1 MIRTRFLRY
10 RKPPPCQLCRY
21 LFFAQVWDLY
31 GPLKIEKLWPK
42 RRRRRQHQQRR
53 RRRWAQQQKNIS
65 FKFNFDF
72 FCTHSLAR
80 SSIYVKSLTLRL
92 VCCRLCLETSQN
104 PKNFRTMKK
113 GSSGSSET
121 NPSSS
126 RTPHPLNV
134 ENSLP
139 TMTAITTTT
148 TLTNSSWWWWWWC
161 YGWVWVCRY
170 VFTYVQVWVPNTVY
184 LPMWRYV

>member
-1 MIRTRFLRY
+1 MTKTPQTQTTSTTSTTTMSATTKKY
-10 RKPPPCQLCRY
+10 
-21 LFFAQVWDLY
+21 FFQIQFRL
-31 GPLKIEKLWPK
+31 
-42 RRRRRQHQQRR
+42 
-53 RRRWAQQQKNIS
+53 
-65 FKFNFDF
+65 

-80 SSIYVKSLTLRL
+80 YSIYVKSLTLRL